1 MPMPGLFTMLF
12 AAAPAWAGGMVGVD
26 LVPLGRA
33 DLAWVDQAELTGTGA
48 AETDGVL
55 QPPLTAWAGTS
66 GEQFAMLFGLGVASS
81 ASTIWAGDPGGGDDL
96 VTKRRVATVRPS
108 VDLRWYPRSLSGT
121 GLQPWAGGG
130 SYVVVPFVKYRSDAW
145 TVAEQKAWDEV
156 AAEDRA
162 RLFAVGLR
170 GGGGVEHRWASG
182 LRAGARYFLV
192 MHRAQEVDDD
202 VISVSSAVRGEAA
215 LTLGFDL

>member
-1 MPMPGLFTMLF
+1 MPMPSLFTMLI
-12 AAAPAWAGGMVGVD
+12 AAPAWAGGMVGVD

-33 DLAWVDQAELTGTGA
+33 DVAWVDQAKLSGTGV

-55 QPPLTAWAGTS
+55 QPPLTAWAGVKGKQVAT
-66 GEQFAMLFGLGVASS
+66 LFGLGVASS
-81 ASTIWAGDPGGGDDL
+81 ASTTWAGDPGGGDDL
-96 VTKRRVATVRPS
+96 VTKRRIATVRPS
-108 VDLRWYPRSLSGT
+108 VDLRWYPKSTAGT
-121 GLQPWAGGG
+121 GLQPWVGAGL
-130 SYVVVPFVKYRSDAW
+130 YVVAPFVNYRSDAW
-145 TVAEQKAWDEV
+145 TVAEQKAWDDV

-202 VISVSSAVRGEAA
+202 VVAASSAVRGEAA